1 MARNTTGSLRYR
13 VPDHQDPTVL
23 LAALAKSGYDA
34 SSVYEH
40 ASTTLTVPYDGPRH
54 EERERV
60 RRILSEVHESTLGG
74 PDIIYGPVRFEDEPG
89 DDGPRAV
96 PPSELPRARAAAEHQ
111 DDGNAAPGHSTG
123 AAIGLTPLVRAAWGV
138 LLLTGTDTV
147 CRTAAVPPSPRSRL
161 VVRALG
167 ARHLASAGVVAAAPS
182 RRTLWIGAALDSAV
196 ALVAVAYAAS
206 EPERRRAGVASGAV
220 AAAFAVDGVRRARQA
235 R

>member
-1 MARNTTGSLRYR
+1 
-13 VPDHQDPTVL
+13 VL
-23 LAALAKSGYDA
+23 LAALAKNGYDA

-40 ASTTLTVPYDGPRH
+40 ATTTLTVPYDGPRH
-54 EERERV
+54 QERERV

-96 PPSELPRARAAAEHQ
+96 PPSELPSARAAAEHQ
-111 DDGNAAPGHSTG
+111 GDPAPGHSTG
-123 AAIGLTPLVRAAWGV
+123 AAIGLTPLVRAAWGL

-182 RRTLWIGAALDSAV
+182 RRTLWIGAGLDSAV
-196 ALVAVAYAAS
+196 ALVAIAYAAS
-206 EPERRRAGVASGAV
+206 EPQRRRAGVASGAV
-220 AAAFAVDGVRRARQA
+220 AAAFAADGVRRARQA
-235 R
+235 S